1 MQFEDTTYKKS
12 NGILLARIK
21 IATMA
26 EKKKYVYIEK
36 DSCCSKNNFH
46 VCVVYNY
53 CNSVFLQLG
62 LHQYPLGRQQE
73 IIPNTEELQA
83 NTSHEQTFA

>member
-26 EKKKYVYIEK
+26 EKKKMFTLKKTVAVLKIIFMYVLFTIIATVY
-36 DSCCSKNNFH
+36 SCS
-46 VCVVYNY
+46 
-53 CNSVFLQLG
+53 
-62 LHQYPLGRQQE
+62 
-73 IIPNTEELQA
+73 
-83 NTSHEQTFA
+83 